1 MPTIQS
7 NHSNMATSYTKSG
20 VNYSSLDPVKIQA
33 QQAAKNT
40 AHLLQKKGSREV
52 KATRGESAYVWKQ
65 GSVYM
70 ASVIEGLGTKNL
82 VADAMRKVTG
92 KTYYDVVAHDTVA
105 TIINDLVTVGAQPLV
120 LHAYWA
126 SGSSE
131 WFADRKRVKD
141 LITGW
146 QKACV
151 TANVTW
157 GGGEPPAYAGIIDKD
172 TIDLAGSAVGII
184 KNKKHLITQDRI
196 KAGDRIIFIKS
207 NGINANGLTLARSIA
222 KKLSKGFATSLPD
235 GKMYGEALLTKS
247 NMYASLVCALQASNI
262 DIHYIVNIT
271 GHGLRKLMRAQKPF
285 TYTVERLFKPQP
297 VFEFI
302 QKQENLSDSEMY
314 GTFNM
319 GQDYALFVPSRDVKK
334 TLAIIKK
341 NGFTGLDAGLV
352 KKGEKQIVL
361 KEKNI
366 IYGENTLKIR

>member
-1 MPTIQS
+1 MPKQS
-7 NHSNMATSYTKSG
+7 SYSQSG

-33 QQAAKNT
+33 QRAAQKT
-40 AHLLQKKGSREV
+40 AAFLLKKGAHEV

-65 GSVYM
+65 GSVYL

-92 KTYYDVVAHDTVA
+92 KTYYDIVAHDTVA

-131 WFADRKRVKD
+131 WFADHKRVKD
-141 LITGW
+141 LVAGW
-146 QKACV
+146 QKACL

-157 GGGEPPAYAGIIDKD
+157 GGGETPAYAGIIDKD

-184 KNKKHLITQDRI
+184 KNKKNLITQDRI
-196 KAGDRIIFIKS
+196 RAGDHIIFIKS

-222 KKLSKGFATSLPD
+222 DKLPKGFATSLPD
-235 GKMYGEALLTKS
+235 GKSYGEALLTKS
-247 NMYASLVCALQASNI
+247 NIYASLVYALQQKNI

-271 GHGLRKLMRAQKPF
+271 GHGLRKLMRAQKQF
-285 TYTVERLFKPQP
+285 TYSVEKMFKPQP

-302 QKQENLSDSEMY
+302 QKHGSLSDSEMY
-314 GTFNM
+314 ATFNM
-319 GQDYALFVPSRDVKK
+319 GQDYALFIPPRDVPT
-334 TLAIIKK
+334 TLAVIKK
-341 NGFTGLDAGLV
+341 NGFTGLDAGII
-352 KKGEKQIVL
+352 KKGDKQVIL
-361 KEKNI
+361 KSLNI
-366 IYGENTLKIR
+366 KYEESSLKIR